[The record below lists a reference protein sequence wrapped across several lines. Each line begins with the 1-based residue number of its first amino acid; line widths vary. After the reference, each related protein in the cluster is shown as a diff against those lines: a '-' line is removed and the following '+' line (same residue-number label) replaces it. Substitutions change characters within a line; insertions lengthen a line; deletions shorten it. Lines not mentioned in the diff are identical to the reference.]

1 LVVSANINTRKNN
14 KEESKMVESY
24 IYNEPSS
31 SLNTMSQP
39 QVSQPT
45 PIDLVEKMKEN
56 FAQNAT
62 KVDFYKDNT
71 GLNWVAGYV
80 GKAKDGAEW
89 RLWTSY
95 KPAADGSD
103 AKYIATN
110 LNEAQAMDMFKS
122 IVGKSHDE
130 IVKSISPEIPTEE
143 EESALK
149 ETEEFVDEPQDVTTS
164 DLKKKDVFETTEP
177 KLKDL
182 VETQT
187 WEKQVSK
194 SKNIPDYLI
203 LKAVK
208 GDSQPLINWAG
219 RVGMEKATADLT
231 GKPGIASG
239 ERLAA
244 WLIEKAIGKP
254 YAQQMGRKAGKG
266 AGHIVTKED
275 LPDVSSLDDSAL
287 SEIHSNLES
296 YMATIEKESMKRFK
310 TGTAKPAATG
320 EGEAPATG
328 EAPVKGAKKAPLKI
342 KSPADKLK
350 EAQGEAAEPKTTAGA
365 KGKVSKWADWQDWAW
380 KDQTGQVLS
389 IDPSKWN
396 MSPAEVENEKAQRSV
411 GKGPAGR
418 TLNNGWETA
427 QWNAI
432 RLTNQYGHDD
442 PRAKK
447 ARQQFHIMAGPN
459 YDKYMNRYGFI
470 ARGAAKSMSKAIDT
484 GNAEELNRMYG
495 IPQKPTESFEEADAR
510 LIGGA
515 PQQSGIEANTEAGG
529 AKPEA
534 KPAFGAKKPAF
545 GKPEAEAGE
554 APEAGAEAEAPEA
567 EATEAPAE
575 AEAPEEGAEAQPEA
589 QPEANEAPEAKPEVG
604 GKPAKL
610 CPKCG
615 KKKLQKSDCK
625 CGAVLASLK
634 KKQYN
639 ETTKPEL
646 ATLRGNEIKTSPQL
660 ANLKVEKG
668 CPTSKKQARLFG
680 AVAGGAKT
688 EAKGLSKKE
697 AESKLRGKKL
707 KNLPE
712 KAPKKK

>member
-1 LVVSANINTRKNN
+1 
-14 KEESKMVESY
+14 
-24 IYNEPSS
+24 
-31 SLNTMSQP
+31 MSQP

-122 IVGKSHDE
+122 IVGKNHDE

-143 EESALK
+143 EDSSLK

-194 SKNIPDYLI
+194 SKVIPDYLI

-219 RVGMEKATADLT
+219 RVGLEKATADLT

-239 ERLAA
+239 ERLAT

-275 LPDVSSLDDSAL
+275 LPDVSSLDDTSLA
-287 SEIHSNLES
+287 EIHSNLES

-320 EGEAPATG
+320 EGEAPAIG
-328 EAPVKGAKKAPLKI
+328 EAPVKGAKKAPVKI

-365 KGKVSKWADWQDWAW
+365 KGKVSKYADWQDWAW

-396 MSPAEVENEKAQRSV
+396 MSEAEIENEKAQRSV

-432 RLTNQYGHDD
+432 RITNQYGYDD

-459 YDKYMNRYGFI
+459 YDKYMNRYGVM
-470 ARGAAKSMSKAIDT
+470 ARGTAKSMSKAMDT

-510 LIGGA
+510 VGVGGT
-515 PQQSGIEANTEAGG
+515 PQGGMEAKPEAGAAPG
-529 AKPEA
+529 ETKPEA
-534 KPAFGAKKPAF
+534 KPAFGK
-545 GKPEAEAGE
+545 KPEAKPEAGA
-554 APEAGAEAEAPEA
+554 APEAGAEPESPEAEATAPAPEA
-567 EATEAPAE
+567 EATEAGE
-575 AEAPEEGAEAQPEA
+575 AA
-589 QPEANEAPEAKPEVG
+589 EAKPEAG
-604 GKPAKL
+604 EKPAKI

-615 KKKLQKSDCK
+615 KKKLQKSHQ
-625 CGAVLASLK
+625 CGEPVLASLK
-634 KKQYN
+634 KKQYD
-639 ETTKPEL
+639 ESTTPEL
-646 ATLRGNEIKTSPQL
+646 ATLRGSEIKTAPQL
-660 ANLKVEKG
+660 ANLKVEKAG
-668 CPTSKKQARLFG
+668 SHPVSKKQARLFG
-680 AVAGGAKT
+680 AVAGGVKT
-688 EAKGLSKKE
+688 QAKGLSQERAKRDLK
-697 AESKLRGKKL
+697 GKKL

-712 KAPKKK
+712 QKKTKK